1 MEKELLEAYRRIF
14 AERKNEPEWAVKK
27 HTSSCESEELVHCA
41 IPFVGDTYGSQKT
54 KILIYASAENLSWY
68 INKCK
73 EKCYL
78 DNDEEAVNRHRNFFN
93 SSKRDR
99 FFPDVHIQPF
109 NDGYLTIIALYIYL
123 KYQTVEQMKMKPA
136 EFLERISFANYGK
149 YTIDSPKNEDY
160 AKDPEKLAASHAYI
174 EQDLKILRPDV
185 IVMPGTIYNT
195 DRDFVD
201 RHKGNAEIIPI
212 YQILP
217 RTINSKKLIR
227 KHDPADV
234 NQLHSVVKVWYKQ
247 LKELKNNRTT
257 ENFLSVFT
265 YLDGIKPQ

>member
-1 MEKELLEAYRRIF
+1 MEKELLETYRRIF
-14 AERKNEPEWAVKK
+14 AERKNEPSWAVHK
-27 HTSSCESEELVHCA
+27 HTPGCENELVHCA
-41 IPFVGDTYGSQKT
+41 IPFVGEDYGSQKT

-68 INKCK
+68 K

-78 DNDEEAVNRHRNFFN
+78 DDDTLAITRHRNSFN
-93 SSKRDR
+93 DSRSKPDL

-109 NDGYLTIIALYIYL
+109 NNGYLTIIALYIYL
-123 KYQTVEQMKMKPA
+123 KKCQDVEQMTPT

-149 YTIDSPKNEDY
+149 YSITAPKNIDY
-160 AKDPEKLAASHAYI
+160 AKDREKLAASHAYI

-201 RHKGNAEIIPI
+201 RHKGNAEIIRI

-217 RTINSKKLIR
+217 RTINSKKMIS

-234 NQLHSVVKVWYKQ
+234 NTLHPVVKDWYEH
-247 LKELKNNRTT
+247 LKAWKNNRTT
-257 ENFLSVFT
+257 ENFLSVFP
-265 YLDGIKPQ
+265 YLDEKCNH